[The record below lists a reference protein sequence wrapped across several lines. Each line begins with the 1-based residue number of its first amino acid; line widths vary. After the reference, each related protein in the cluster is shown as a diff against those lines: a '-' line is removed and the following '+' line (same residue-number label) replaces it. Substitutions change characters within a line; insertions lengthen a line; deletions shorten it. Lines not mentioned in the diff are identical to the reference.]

1 MILKAFKAIVK
12 KELKLSDKLLSR
24 LKFSYDYN
32 NVTRDPGNN
41 YDVLFKV
48 KVGLPLES
56 NDKSKY
62 ESGLYSQQ
70 IIDFRI
76 KNVKVKDNEKPFADA
91 LKPYDQKIQALTSQ
105 DFEVK

>member
-1 MILKAFKAIVK
+1 MSKYINFDTEAFKAIVK

-91 LKPYDQKIQALTSQ
+91 LKPYDQKIQG
-105 DFEVK
+105 FN